1 MHWSDLP
8 REALLDRRIG
18 DLGVTIEGS
27 PLAPRLAALDRELE
41 ARGLRFRPY
50 TWLST
55 EWFAPDGATG
65 FAIPFFLAHPRLV
78 RLERSQMLEVEG
90 GSAAEC
96 MKLLRHETAHAIDNA
111 YGLRR
116 RRRFRE
122 VFGRPGAPYRAS
134 YSPDPTSRDYVLHLD
149 YWYSQ
154 SHPLED
160 FAETFAVW
168 LAPGSRWRKRYEGWP
183 ALEKLQYVDGLMAEI
198 RDAPPK
204 LRTRRREEPAHGVR
218 RTLRAYYARKKAHYA
233 DEATPAFDGQLERT
247 FALPADAP
255 PRAPRLAPFLRE
267 HRRELVARVARSTGQ
282 HRYLLDH
289 VVREM
294 IARAKSRELRL
305 ASGRASSLLDA
316 AVVLT
321 SLTGHF
327 LYGGSPRYHR

>member
-1 MHWSDLP
+1 M
-8 REALLDRRIG
+8 
-18 DLGVTIEGS
+18 
-27 PLAPRLAALDRELE
+27 
-41 ARGLRFRPY
+41 
-50 TWLST
+50 
-55 EWFAPDGATG
+55 
-65 FAIPFFLAHPRLV
+65 
-78 RLERSQMLEVEG
+78 
-90 GSAAEC
+90 
-96 MKLLRHETAHAIDNA
+96 
-111 YGLRR
+111 
-116 RRRFRE
+116 
-122 VFGRPGAPYRAS
+122 
-134 YSPDPTSRDYVLHLD
+134 LHLD

-183 ALEKLQYVDGLMAEI
+183 ALEKLQYVDDLMAEI

-267 HRRELVARVARSTGQ
+267 HRRDLVARVARSTGQ